1 MENGIYKCPIFA
13 GLNREEIDKLLNGK
27 FQTKRYSTGEI
38 VAFQGGHYH
47 SLLIVDKG
55 AVRGEMI
62 NFAGDRVVIEEI
74 TSPRP
79 IAPAIL
85 YAIDNHLPVDVVA
98 IEDTKILSIP
108 RNNFTCILQTDTRVL
123 HNFMQNMS
131 DRSKFLSDRV
141 RMLRFGTIKSKL
153 AGYLLEQ
160 MQHNNSSEFD
170 IVHTQ
175 QELADIFGVTRP
187 ALSRALS
194 QIIETRII
202 NSKNKHFRINDK
214 DKLIAIFKNI

>member
-55 AVRGEMI
+55 TVRGEMI

-85 YAIDNHLPVDVVA
+85 YATDNHLPVDVVA
-98 IEDTKILSIP
+98 IKDT
-108 RNNFTCILQTDTRVL
+108 
-123 HNFMQNMS
+123 
-131 DRSKFLSDRV
+131 
-141 RMLRFGTIKSKL
+141 
-153 AGYLLEQ
+153 
-160 MQHNNSSEFD
+160 
-170 IVHTQ
+170 
-175 QELADIFGVTRP
+175 
-187 ALSRALS
+187 
-194 QIIETRII
+194 
-202 NSKNKHFRINDK
+202 
-214 DKLIAIFKNI
+214 

>member
-1 MENGIYKCPIFA
+1 
-13 GLNREEIDKLLNGK
+13 
-27 FQTKRYSTGEI
+27 
-38 VAFQGGHYH
+38 
-47 SLLIVDKG
+47 
-55 AVRGEMI
+55 MI

-85 YAIDNHLPVDVVA
+85 YATDNHLPVDVVA
-98 IEDTKILSIP
+98 IEDTKVLSIP
-108 RNNFTCILQTDTRVL
+108 KNNFTCILQTDTRVL

>member
-1 MENGIYKCPIFA
+1 MLHTKKYLYLNSHIIENRIYKCPILA

-38 VAFQGGHYH
+38 VSFQGGHYH
-47 SLLIVDKG
+47 SLLSVDKG
-55 AVRGEMI
+55 TVRGEMI

-85 YAIDNHLPVDVVA
+85 YATDNHLPVDVVA
-98 IEDTKILSIP
+98 IKDTKVLSIP
-108 RNNFTCILQTDTRVL
+108 KNNFTCILQTDTRVL

-153 AGYLLEQ
+153 AG
-160 MQHNNSSEFD
+160 
-170 IVHTQ
+170 
-175 QELADIFGVTRP
+175 
-187 ALSRALS
+187 
-194 QIIETRII
+194 
-202 NSKNKHFRINDK
+202 
-214 DKLIAIFKNI
+214 